1 MFQVEVGGYT
11 SSGMRARV
19 DEPRAERGRGDVSG
33 PVLIRRLARGG
44 VLAAMLAF
52 PVIVLSGCLGDD
64 PTRPLEAPVA
74 MADIRILT
82 QPATNP
88 DPLSHAT
95 CQTASAVALEAHGSG
110 DPAGQPVTFEWR
122 DEVDYGDGTG
132 RHLST
137 DWGSSG
143 SIARTTEF
151 ELRTNLYTIA
161 IHYVTLTVRA
171 RDGRSAKQTLRVTV
185 TSCEVCGG

>member
-1 MFQVEVGGYT
+1 MER
-11 SSGMRARV
+11 SSA
-19 DEPRAERGRGDVSG
+19 
-33 PVLIRRLARGG
+33 VLLVPA
-44 VLAAMLAF
+44 VFAATL
-52 PVIVLSGCLGDD
+52 LSGCLGED
-64 PTRPLEAPVA
+64 PTGPLVAPVA
-74 MADIRILT
+74 MADIRVLT
-82 QPATNP
+82 QPSTNP

-95 CQTASAVALEAHGSG
+95 CQTASAVALEAHGSE

-137 DWGSSG
+137 DWGSGG